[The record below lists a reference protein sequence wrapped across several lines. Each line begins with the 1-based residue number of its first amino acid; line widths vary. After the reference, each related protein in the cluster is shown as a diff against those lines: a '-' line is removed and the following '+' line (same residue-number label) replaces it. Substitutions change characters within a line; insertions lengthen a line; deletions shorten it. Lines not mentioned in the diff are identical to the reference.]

1 MKMDSFSEQNWQ
13 KLRFNKLSFV
23 AVALCHMSHSD
34 LNLER
39 DLGFL
44 EMSKGS
50 TDASATHMFVG

>member
-39 DLGFL
+39 DLDFP

-50 TDASATHMFVG
+50 IDAIATQMFVG